1 MEQYNQLER
10 RLSIQEQSFAD
21 LQSSVSALNS
31 TVLQLKK
38 SIDEDFKA
46 GLNILIADYQ
56 NRMKLDADPESS
68 FVTGGSSD
76 RSSVEV
82 VDDQSNAKVNKPYQ
96 LVNRNLKL
104 TSTVEQYNSA
114 FNSLRNQVDV
124 PPDVLL
130 DLYLGGLPTELLH
143 TIHLFDPKTVNQAMR
158 LARLQ
163 EGAYYALW
171 GLDVPKSQLFH
182 NDSSGYEKNRGSFS
196 PSPSTLPSPKFLPS
210 VLHSQPTSAPK
221 KPYTPTTLP
230 KPYIKPSNSATNQY
244 PATNNTFPKNTPFKT
259 LSKREYD
266 EKRMNNQC
274 FSCNEKYSP
283 GHVCKN
289 SKLYMILSPEIED
302 VGEIDVST
310 GSESNYRD
318 ESSEGHDGLALSI
331 HALLGS
337 WGSQTL
343 QISSVIKRQ
352 IVSMLVDSGSSHNF
366 INISFIIKSL
376 KWRTNGVEFEAD
388 FFAMP
393 IGGYDVVLGINW
405 LSTLGEIKFD
415 FKLLYM
421 EFNWRNKV
429 IRFNGRPKITHEWDK
444 STDLIAK
451 GPCEQAYLV
460 DYSVDD
466 MQFCAVKLGVPTW
479 MHNQSH
485 LESELQ
491 QLLDSFSDVDYTGAS
506 SFSHYRSKQ
515 ICDSIQD
522 VATTAMI
529 YVSGNSNILCQQQQT
544 VS

>member
-1 MEQYNQLER
+1 MGEAREHRRHHLDHAHEASPFTHGMEEKSEA
-10 RLSIQEQSFAD
+10 LSWHQAYMKEVDVRS
-21 LQSSVSALNS
+21 LSW
-31 TVLQLKK
+31 KK
-38 SIDEDFKA
+38 YLAEMRSYFME
-46 GLNILIADYQ
+46 GIL
-56 NRMKLDADPESS
+56 S
-68 FVTGGSSD
+68 
-76 RSSVEV
+76 
-82 VDDQSNAKVNKPYQ
+82 KPIIE
-96 LVNRNLKL
+96 LRNLKL
-104 TSTVEQYNSA
+104 TSTVEQYNSE

-130 DLYLGGLPTELLH
+130 DLYLGGLPAELLH
-143 TIHLFDPKTVNQAMR
+143 TIHLFNPKTVNQAMR

-182 NDSSGYEKNRGSFS
+182 NDNFSYEKNRGSFS
-196 PSPSTLPSPKFLPS
+196 PSPSALPSPKFLPP

-221 KPYTPTTLP
+221 KPYTPTSLP

-244 PATNNTFPKNTPFKT
+244 PATNKTFPKNTPFKT

-266 EKRMNNQC
+266 EKRRNSQC
-274 FSCNEKYSP
+274 FSSNEKYSP
-283 GHVCKN
+283 GHICKN

-366 INISFIIKSL
+366 INISVARRLGLKLIAIPTKIVSVANGLKLLIQFIIKSL

-491 QLLDSFSDVDYTGAS
+491 QLLDSFSDLKF
-506 SFSHYRSKQ
+506 SFNRIKLMYKSADIIDFTNGMSDEKKCIFQHPQ
-515 ICDSIQD
+515 L
-522 VATTAMI
+522 
-529 YVSGNSNILCQQQQT
+529 YV
-544 VS
+544 

>member
-82 VDDQSNAKVNKPYQ
+82 ADDQSNSK
-96 LVNRNLKL
+96 
-104 TSTVEQYNSA
+104 

-130 DLYLGGLPTELLH
+130 DLYLGGLPAELLH

-182 NDSSGYEKNRGSFS
+182 NDSSGYEKNRSSFS
-196 PSPSTLPSPKFLPS
+196 PSPSALPSPKFLPS
-210 VLHSQPTSAPK
+210 VSQSQPTSAPK
-221 KPYTPTTLP
+221 KPYTPTTFP
-230 KPYIKPSNSATNQY
+230 KPYIKPSNSATN
-244 PATNNTFPKNTPFKT
+244 NTFTKNTPFKT

-266 EKRMNNQC
+266 EKRRNNQC

-302 VGEIDVST
+302 VGETDVSI
-310 GSESNYRD
+310 GSESSYRD

-343 QISSVIKRQ
+343 QLSSVIKRQ

-366 INISFIIKSL
+366 INISVARRLGLKLIAIPTKIVSVANGLKLPIQFIIKSL

-444 STDLIAK
+444 STDLTAK
-451 GPCEQAYLV
+451 GPSEQAYLV
-460 DYSVDD
+460 DYSADD
-466 MQFCAVKLGVPTW
+466 MQFCAVKLVGPAW

-485 LESELQ
+485 LKSELQ
-491 QLLDSFSDVDYTGAS
+491 QLLDSFNA
-506 SFSHYRSKQ
+506 
-515 ICDSIQD
+515 CSIQYRIKLMYKSAD
-522 VATTAMI
+522 IIDFADGMSDEKKCI
-529 YVSGNSNILCQQQQT
+529 FQHPQLYV
-544 VS
+544 